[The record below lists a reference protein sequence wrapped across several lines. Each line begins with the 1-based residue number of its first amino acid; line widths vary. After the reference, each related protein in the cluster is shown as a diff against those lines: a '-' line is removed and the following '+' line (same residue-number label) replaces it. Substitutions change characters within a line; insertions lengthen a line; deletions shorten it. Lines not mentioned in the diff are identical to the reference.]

1 MVGYCE
7 VRVKIATYASY
18 EGMVKSSIEPYFRKK
33 GCTLRG
39 LEPRHIQQFYT
50 EKLKTVQAEFRY
62 SLSRRD
68 PSGAQIRLE
77 TDLVSQNV
85 ALKVDRPKKNDF
97 QPVFLDAAEL
107 QHLFEVIKGTKLKL
121 PALVAAFYGLRRGE
135 VCGLKWDAIDFERGN
150 ADCETNGHFYS
161 A

>member
-1 MVGYCE
+1 MIHQAL
-7 VRVKIATYASY
+7 KYA
-18 EGMVKSSIEPYFRKK
+18 
-33 GCTLRG
+33 
-39 LEPRHIQQFYT
+39 
-50 EKLKTVQAEFRY
+50 LK
-62 SLSRRD
+62 
-68 PSGAQIRLE
+68 

-107 QHLFEVIKGTKLKL
+107 QHLFEVIKGTKLEL
-121 PALVAAFYGLRRGE
+121 PVLVAAFTPAARRSMRTEMGRYRLRT
-135 VCGLKWDAIDFERGN
+135 GN